1 MKNENGFPSLL
12 ERFFTQ
18 RLIAQR
24 RVSSHT
30 IASYRDTFRL
40 LLQFVEKRLHKPP
53 SGLALMDLD
62 LSLIGAF
69 LEELE
74 KNRGNGRG
82 GGNLVL
88 LAIRPF
94 CRFVGYRQPTQSG
107 LIKRF

>member
-53 SGLALMDLD
+53 SGLVLTDLD
-62 LSLIGAF
+62 TSLISAF
-69 LEELE
+69 LDELE
-74 KNRGNGRG
+74 KEPRPR
-82 GGNLVL
+82 NLWVTFPGEHSL
-88 LAIRPF
+88 DAGKAP
-94 CRFVGYRQPTQSG
+94 
-107 LIKRF
+107 

>member
-1 MKNENGFPSLL
+1 MKNENGFPALL

-53 SGLALMDLD
+53 SGLALTVV
-62 LSLIGAF
+62 
-69 LEELE
+69 
-74 KNRGNGRG
+74 RGRLATKA
-82 GGNLVL
+82 LV
-88 LAIRPF
+88 
-94 CRFVGYRQPTQSG
+94 TST
-107 LIKRF
+107 